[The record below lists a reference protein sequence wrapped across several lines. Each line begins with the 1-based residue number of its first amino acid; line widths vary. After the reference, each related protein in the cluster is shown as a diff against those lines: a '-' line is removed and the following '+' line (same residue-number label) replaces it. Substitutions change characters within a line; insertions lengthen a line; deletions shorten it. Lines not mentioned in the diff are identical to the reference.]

1 MTKTEK
7 QELWDFINV
16 LYRLPLKEKKE
27 IYYML
32 QGAKFINSKT
42 GGKLYD

>member
-16 LYRLPLKEKKE
+16 LYRLPLKEKKGNLL
-27 IYYML
+27 Y
-32 QGAKFINSKT
+32 ATRSKV
-42 GGKLYD
+42 Y